1 MRKFFI
7 AFCLFAVPLFST
19 AQSELPEI
27 LHDVEVLDMGYCWT
41 VLFNDED
48 FYEELYKHPVEYSVY
63 NNDNGTQTDVRE
75 FDGLLVLTYHHAS
88 TSEWNIT
95 YVTKLY

>member
-1 MRKFFI
+1 MRKFFN
-7 AFCLFAVPLFST
+7 ALCLFAVPLFST

-41 VLFNDED
+41 LLFNDED
-48 FYEELYKHPVEYSVY
+48 FYEELYKYPVESTIY
-63 NNDNGTQTDVRE
+63 NDNGTQTDVRE
-75 FDGLLVLTYHHAS
+75 FDGLLVTTYHHPS
-88 TSEWNIT
+88 TSEMRIT

>member
-7 AFCLFAVPLFST
+7 ALCLFAAPLFLS

-27 LHDVEVLDMGYCWT
+27 LQDVEVLDMGYCWA
-41 VLFNDED
+41 VLFQDED
-48 FYEELYKHPVEYSVY
+48 FYEEVYKHPVEYTLY
-63 NNDNGTQTDVRE
+63 NDNGTQMDVRE
-75 FDGLLVLTYHHAS
+75 FDGLLVTTYHYTS

>member
-1 MRKFFI
+1 MKKFFI
-7 AFCLFAVPLFST
+7 ALCVFAAPLFSS

-27 LHDVEVLDMGYCWT
+27 LQDVEVLDMGYCWA
-41 VLFNDED
+41 VLFNDEG
-48 FYEELYKHPVEYSVY
+48 FYEEVYKHPVESTIY
-63 NNDNGTQTDVRE
+63 NDNGTQTDVRE
-75 FDGLLVLTYHHAS
+75 FDGLLVTTYHHAS